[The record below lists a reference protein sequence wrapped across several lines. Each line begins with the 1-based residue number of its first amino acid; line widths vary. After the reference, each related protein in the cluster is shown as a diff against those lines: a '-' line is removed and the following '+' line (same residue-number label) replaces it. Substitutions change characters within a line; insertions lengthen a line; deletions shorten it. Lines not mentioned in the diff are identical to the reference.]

1 MKFTLSWLK
10 KFLNTDAS
18 IEEITNQLT
27 KNGLEVEEVIN
38 QYDMYKD
45 FIVAEIISTSPHPE
59 ADKLR
64 ICQVNNGKETLQ
76 IVCGAPNA
84 RAGIKVVL
92 APIGTE
98 IPSNRLKIK
107 ESKIRNVLSCG
118 MMCSSKELDLGD
130 EHDGIIELNEN
141 YVVGSSFASSYG
153 LNEVFIEISITPN
166 RGDCL
171 GVYGIARDLAASG
184 IGTLKPL
191 EFNKQQGGFT
201 SPIKVELNSSHCSK
215 YIGRYF
221 KDIKNSPSPK
231 WLQDCLHSIGVN
243 PISALVDIT
252 NYFTFCF
259 GRPLHVFDADLI
271 SKINVRDALDGE
283 QFEALNNKTY
293 TLKGGEL
300 VMADD
305 DHIIALGG
313 IIGGASSGVSLESKN
328 IFLEIGL
335 FDADSVAKTSRMH
348 YIDSDAKFRF
358 ERKIDPE
365 FMEAALDMASQMI
378 IDLCGGTLSTPII
391 IDNYNYTSRNIEFPL
406 NELEKQIGI
415 SYDKSHVKNILLSL
429 GFKIEDKG
437 EMLNLKVPSW
447 RPDIIAKEDIIEE
460 IARIDGYDNIP
471 SIPLPNKETNVLDA
485 KQRSLYRISR
495 FAASLGLNELVT
507 WSFMNAA
514 KASNFSNLKDELH
527 LKNPISS
534 ELDYMRPS
542 ILPNLLEAAEKNQNR
557 GINDLKLFEL
567 GSTFQGVKPH
577 QQILTITGLRT
588 GMNHIRNLYGD
599 SRAVDAMDAK
609 SDIFA
614 IINELGLNPNNLRY
628 ITDDLPKYYH
638 PGRSAKLALGKTI
651 VGNFGELHPKII
663 KSYGLHGNA
672 VGFELFLDNIPLPKA
687 KFGRKGSLQTSD
699 FQMVE
704 RDFAFIVDQDVLC
717 ETIIKA
723 ISQSDKKL
731 IKNINIFD
739 IYSGKGIENNKKS
752 IAFSVSIQAMDHTLH
767 EQEIEQLCKKITNS
781 VIKLTGGEL
790 RSGG

>member
-45 FIVAEIISTSPHPE
+45 FIVAEIISASPHPE

-92 APIGTE
+92 APIGSE
-98 IPSNRLKIK
+98 IPSNGLKIK

-118 MMCSSKELDLGD
+118 MMCSSRELDLGN
-130 EHDGIIELNEN
+130 EHDGIIELDES
-141 YVVGSSFASSYG
+141 YVVGSSFATSYG

-201 SPIKVELNSSHCSK
+201 SPIKVDLNSSNCHK

-221 KDIKNSPSPK
+221 KNIKNSPSPK
-231 WLQDCLHSIGVN
+231 WLQDCLRSIGVN

-271 SKINVRDALDGE
+271 SKINVRDAVDGE
-283 QFEALNNKTY
+283 KFEALNNKTY
-293 TLKGGEL
+293 TLKGSEL

-305 DHIIALGG
+305 NQILALGG
-313 IIGGASSGVSLESKN
+313 IIGGTSSGVSSESKN

-348 YIDSDAKFRF
+348 HIDSDAKFRF
-358 ERKIDPE
+358 ERKVDPE
-365 FMEAALDMASQMI
+365 FMETALDMASQMI
-378 IDLCGGTLSTPII
+378 IDLCGGTFSTPVI
-391 IDNYNYTSRNIEFPL
+391 IDNYNYTATNIEFHL

-429 GFKIEDKG
+429 GFKVEDKG

-447 RPDIIAKEDIIEE
+447 RPDIIAKEDVIEE

-471 SIPLPNKETNVLDA
+471 SIPLPNRENNALDA
-485 KQRSLYRISR
+485 KQRILYRISR

-507 WSFMNAA
+507 WSFMNSV
-514 KASNFSNLKDELH
+514 KASNFSKLKDELH

-567 GSTFQGVKPH
+567 GSIFQGTKPD

-588 GMNHIRNLYGD
+588 GMNQIRNLYGG

-614 IINELGLNPNNLRY
+614 IINELGLSPNNLRY

-672 VGFELFLDNIPLPKA
+672 VGFELFLDNIPLAKA
-687 KFGRKGSLQTSD
+687 KFGRKGALETSD
-699 FQMVE
+699 YQMVE
-704 RDFAFIVDQDVLC
+704 RDFAFIVDQDVLS

-723 ISQSDKKL
+723 ASQSDKKL

-739 IYSGKGIENNKKS
+739 IYSGKGIEENKKS
-752 IAFSVSIQAMDHTLH
+752 IAFSVSIQAMEHTLN
-767 EQEIEQLCKKITNS
+767 EQEIDELCKKITDS
-781 VIKLTGGEL
+781 VIKSTGGEL

>member
-18 IEEITNQLT
+18 LEEIINQLT

-38 QYDMYKD
+38 QSDIYKD
-45 FIVAEIISTSPHPE
+45 FIVAEITSTSPHPE

-64 ICQVNNGKETLQ
+64 ICQVNNGKGILQ

-84 RAGIKVVL
+84 REGIKVVL

-98 IPSNRLKIK
+98 IPSNGLKIK
-107 ESKIRNVLSCG
+107 ASKIRNVPSNG
-118 MMCSSKELDLGD
+118 MMCSSKELDLGA
-130 EHDGIIELNEN
+130 EHDGIIELDES

-153 LNEVFIEISITPN
+153 LDEIFIEISITPN

-171 GVYGIARDLAASG
+171 GIYGIARDLAASG
-184 IGTLKPL
+184 LGTLKPL
-191 EFNKQQGGFT
+191 EFTKHQGNFT
-201 SPIKVELNSSHCSK
+201 SPIKVEMNSAHCPK

-221 KDIKNSPSPK
+221 KEIKNSNSPK
-231 WLQDCLHSIGVN
+231 WLQDCLKSIGVN

-271 SKINVRDALDGE
+271 SKIEARDALKGE
-283 QFEALNNKTY
+283 KFESLNNKTY

-300 VMADD
+300 VIADD
-305 DHIIALGG
+305 NQILELGG
-313 IIGGASSGVSLESKN
+313 IIGGTTSGVSLESKN

-335 FDADSVAKTSRMH
+335 FNADRVAESSRIYH
-348 YIDSDAKFRF
+348 IDSDAKFRF
-358 ERKIDPE
+358 ERKVDPK
-365 FMEAALDMASQMI
+365 FMEIALDMATQMI
-378 IDLCGGTLSTPII
+378 IDICGGEASAPII
-391 IDNYNYTSRNIEFPL
+391 IDNYNYTPTNIEFPL
-406 NELEKQIGI
+406 AELEKRIGI

-429 GFKIEDKG
+429 GFLLEDKG
-437 EMLNLKVPSW
+437 EILSLKVPSW
-447 RPDIIAKEDIIEE
+447 RPDIKEKEDIVEE
-460 IARIDGYDNIP
+460 ISRIDGYDKIP
-471 SIPLPNKETNVLDA
+471 SIALPNRETIALDA

-507 WSFMNAA
+507 WSFMSSIKAA
-514 KASNFSNLKDELH
+514 KFSELGDELH

-542 ILPNLLEAAEKNQNR
+542 ILPNLLESAENNQNR

-567 GSTFQGVKPH
+567 GSIFQGIKPE

-588 GMNHIRNLYGD
+588 GMNQTRNHYKNH
-599 SRAVDAMDAK
+599 RAVDAFDCK

-614 IINELGLNPNNLRY
+614 IINELGLNPNNLKY
-628 ITDDLPKYYH
+628 ITEDLPKYYH
-638 PGRSAKLALGKTI
+638 PGRSAKLALGKNI

-663 KSYGLHGNA
+663 KDYGLHGNA
-672 VGFELFLDNIPLPKA
+672 VGFELFLNNIPLSKP
-687 KFGRKGSLQTSD
+687 KFGRKGGLQISD

-704 RDFAFIVDQDVLC
+704 RDFAFIVNKDILSEV
-717 ETIIKA
+717 IVRA
-723 ISQSDKKL
+723 VSQCDKKL

-739 IYSGKGIENNKKS
+739 IYCGKGIEINKKS
-752 IAFSVSIQAMDHTLH
+752 IAFSVSIQAQDHTLH
-767 EQEIEQLCKKITNS
+767 DQEIEQLCKKITEA
-781 VIKLTGGEL
+781 VIKATGGEL
-790 RSGG
+790 RGA

>member
-10 KFLNTDAS
+10 KFLNIDAS
-18 IEEITNQLT
+18 LEEITNQLT
-27 KNGLEVEEVIN
+27 KNGLEVEEVVN
-38 QYDMYKD
+38 QYDIYKD
-45 FIVAEIISTSPHPE
+45 FIVAEITSTSPHPE

-84 RAGIKVVL
+84 RTGIKVVL

-98 IPSNRLKIK
+98 IPTNRLKIK
-107 ESKIRNVLSCG
+107 ASKIRNVSSNG
-118 MMCSSKELDLGD
+118 MMCSFKELDLGD
-130 EHDGIIELNEN
+130 EHDGIIELDGN

-153 LNEVFIEISITPN
+153 LDEVFIEVSITPN

-171 GVYGIARDLAASG
+171 GIYGIARDLAASG
-184 IGTLKPL
+184 LGTLKPL
-191 EFNKQQGGFT
+191 ESTKQQGGFA
-201 SPIKVELNSSHCSK
+201 SPIRVELNSAHCPK

-221 KDIKNSPSPK
+221 KDIKNCTSPK

-271 SKINVRDALDGE
+271 SKIEARDALEGE
-283 QFEALNNKTY
+283 KFESLNNKTY

-300 VMADD
+300 VVADD
-305 DHIIALGG
+305 NQILELGG
-313 IIGGASSGVSLESKN
+313 IIGGTTSGVSLESKN

-335 FDADSVAKTSRMH
+335 FDADSVAKTSRIYH
-348 YIDSDAKFRF
+348 IDSDAKFRF
-358 ERKIDPE
+358 ERKVDPE
-365 FMEAALDMASQMI
+365 FMETALDMASQMI
-378 IDLCGGTLSTPII
+378 IDLCGGSPSTPVI
-391 IDNYNYTSRNIEFPL
+391 IDNYNYTAKNIEFPL
-406 NELEKQIGI
+406 AELEMKIGI
-415 SYDKSHVKNILLSL
+415 SYDKNHVKKILLDL
-429 GFKIEDKG
+429 GFTIEDQG
-437 EMLNLKVPSW
+437 EILSLKVPSW
-447 RPDIIAKEDIIEE
+447 RPDITAKEDIIEE

-471 SIPLPNKETNVLDA
+471 SIPLPNSKVVALDA

-495 FAASLGLNELVT
+495 FAASLGLNEVVS
-507 WSFMNAA
+507 WSFMNSV
-514 KASNFSNLKDELH
+514 KASNFSKLQEELH

-567 GSTFQGVKPH
+567 GSIFQGIKPD
-577 QQILTITGLRT
+577 QQILTITGLRS
-588 GMNHIRNLYGD
+588 GMNKTRNHYKD
-599 SRAVDAMDAK
+599 HRAVDTMDAK

-614 IINELGLNPNNLRY
+614 IINELGLNPNNLRF
-628 ITDDLPKYYH
+628 ITNDLPRYYH
-638 PGRSAKLALGKTI
+638 PGRSAKLALGKNI

-663 KSYGLHGNA
+663 KDYGLHGNA
-672 VGFELFLDNIPLPKA
+672 VGFELFLDNIPLSKP
-687 KFGRKGSLQTSD
+687 KFGRKGALQTSD

-704 RDFAFIVDQDVLC
+704 RDFAFIVDQDVLS
-717 ETIIKA
+717 ETVIRVV
-723 ISQSDKKL
+723 SQSDKKL

-739 IYSGKGIENNKKS
+739 IYSGKGIEENKKS
-752 IAFSVSIQAMDHTLH
+752 IAFSVCIQAQDHTLH
-767 EQEIEQLCKKITNS
+767 DQEIEQLCQKITDA
-781 VIKLTGGEL
+781 VIKATGGEL
-790 RSGG
+790 RSA